1 MTLTQYNIMRGE
13 FQLTKTEVRIL
24 KFLLKNITKEFSIKS
39 ISNSIEITYPSVW
52 ESISSLKEKG
62 VIKVR
67 EINPTQNLC
76 SPDIKNSNNVSV
88 FSYIEFLEKEDFFAK
103 KQALKAIANDILKR
117 IDGNSF
123 TFMLFGSHVRSIE
136 TPSSDIDILLL
147 IPTMK
152 DEMRMMNSVAGAER
166 LTNRKIHAV
175 IMTYEDFFEPLK
187 TEGTSL
193 SREVLENHIIAYGA
207 EAFYRALVLHG

>member
-103 KQALKAIANDILKR
+103 KQALKAIANDILKSGFPPGVLM
-117 IDGNSF
+117 IDDNWQEDYGKWNFHPGRFSNPVEMVDSLHQMGFKVMLWICPFVSPDCDVYRLLESKGMLLRDSTHRTAVVRWWNGASF
-123 TFMLFGSHVRSIE
+123 GLISITVFG
-136 TPSSDIDILLL
+136 LW
-147 IPTMK
+147 
-152 DEMRMMNSVAGAER
+152 
-166 LTNRKIHAV
+166 
-175 IMTYEDFFEPLK
+175 
-187 TEGTSL
+187 
-193 SREVLENHIIAYGA
+193 
-207 EAFYRALVLHG
+207 